1 MADLI
6 RTGLTQEEAER
17 IAAEQIQLLQNGGI
31 PQQGKTS
38 LITFIDDP
46 GKTNIYM
53 ILLTEVDDDGEVI
66 NQVWQEVIGRDE
78 AFRTIVDDIDNIDL
92 LSSYITIRKEEV
104 ENGELV
110 INYVN
115 RKSCYNYL
123 RYLLDNELVENPMNI
138 DPDDYI
144 NDIEDIEEGDE
155 N

>member
-6 RTGLTQEEAER
+6 RTGLTKEEAEKS
-17 IAAEQIQLLQNGGI
+17 AAEQIQRLQGI
-31 PQQGKTS
+31 PQQGKKS

-53 ILLTEVDDDGEVI
+53 ILLTEVDDNGEVI
-66 NQVWQEVIGRDE
+66 NQVWQEVTGRDE
-78 AFRTIVDDIDNIDL
+78 AFETIVSDIDNIDL
-92 LSSYITIRKEEV
+92 LSSYITIRQEV
-104 ENGELV
+104 VEDGELV
-110 INYVN
+110 INYIN

-144 NDIEDIEEGDE
+144 NDVYEEGDE
-155 N
+155 E